1 MHVADYHDQ
10 PAGRQRL
17 VTTCTKRGL
26 VGSALNGIL

>member
-1 MHVADYHDQ
+1 MHAAYYHDQ
-10 PAGRQRL
+10 LAGRRRL